1 MSGVT
6 TPAKF
11 RSLTATRS
19 FEVEELVL
27 VPITSTIFMKKQTDS
42 VPSGSVF
49 VKTYKDPKGVVFNIV
64 LHPSGG
70 MKMPKVETSTGVGGL
85 KQTPHSFVIPFWLVQ
100 DSGDQGVC
108 NMKLKVMK
116 SKVVPSVPVPVLT
129 NKCAIK
135 KGDVLKAQL
144 ASFMPK
150 RKVDGES
157 AAEAKKRKTR

>member
-1 MSGVT
+1 MSADEQKLADKLVEIEEIT
-6 TPAKF
+6 NRAEKKF
-11 RSLTATRS
+11 QLS
-19 FEVEELVL
+19 
-27 VPITSTIFMKKQTDS
+27 K
-42 VPSGSVF
+42 
-49 VKTYKDPKGVVFNIV
+49 
-64 LHPSGG
+64 
-70 MKMPKVETSTGVGGL
+70 
-85 KQTPHSFVIPFWLVQ
+85 
-100 DSGDQGVC
+100 
-108 NMKLKVMK
+108 KLKVMK